1 MRKAR
6 RLSQETP
13 RRRRKKRRRRRSKGD
28 ELQGCGGKFYICTYK
43 GGYVD
48 SLFLQILL
56 VPGLKFV
63 PPTFLD
69 YFSFN
74 NEFLSVSIILSSLFC

>member
-28 ELQGCGGKFYICTYK
+28 ELQGCGGKFYICTNK
-43 GGYVD
+43 GGNVD
-48 SLFLQILL
+48 SLFLQI
-56 VPGLKFV
+56 
-63 PPTFLD
+63 
-69 YFSFN
+69 Y
-74 NEFLSVSIILSSLFC
+74 